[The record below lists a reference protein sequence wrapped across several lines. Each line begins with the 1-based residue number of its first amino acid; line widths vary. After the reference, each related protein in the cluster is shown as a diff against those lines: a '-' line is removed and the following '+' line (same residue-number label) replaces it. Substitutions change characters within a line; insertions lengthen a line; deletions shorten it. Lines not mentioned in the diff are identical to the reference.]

1 MYHDHMHTANGNKLK
16 TALQN
21 ISQTYAADVNSLG
34 KNKIKFMFHISAKK
48 IRTKLQYRDS
58 WYNT

>member
-1 MYHDHMHTANGNKLK
+1 MHTANGNKLK